1 MKLTKQQLKQ
11 IVKEELTTLSED
23 YDDPLIG
30 VSRITDA
37 EDALSRLSALLDK
50 DGKEP
55 KLDNQDRDILLAIR
69 HWLRSMSE
77 PQQAVTEADGDDE
90 DAEEPKEPETFS
102 WGGVTRKSMDR
113 LRGGQREKREKERE
127 VAPWIR
133 EK

>member
-90 DAEEPKEPETFS
+90 DA
-102 WGGVTRKSMDR
+102 
-113 LRGGQREKREKERE
+113 
-127 VAPWIR
+127 
-133 EK
+133 

>member
-1 MKLTKQQLKQ
+1 MKLTKQQLNQ

-50 DGKEP
+50 DGKES
-55 KLDNQDRDILLAIR
+55 KLDNQDRDVLLLIR

-77 PQQAVTEADGDDE
+77 PRPAVTEASAGD
-90 DAEEPKEPETFS
+90 EEIV
-102 WGGVTRKSMDR
+102 G
-113 LRGGQREKREKERE
+113 
-127 VAPWIR
+127 
-133 EK
+133 